1 MSTHERLPRF
11 WRQAKE
17 ILKAALSLFS
27 NDPPRRIS
35 CSRLSE
41 LIRDR
46 LQTRCNG
53 AAHQSSGTGVEGIA
67 NKAIKPIR
75 ISSQTLWTHLSSA
88 ENWSAMTQHK
98 SKWKSEHCKI
108 LHCTCALAQLPYQI
122 ESYLA
127 TRRKLNTFNHNE
139 EKGKKN
145 MWRYPAVATFS

>member
-67 NKAIKPIR
+67 SKAIKPIR
-75 ISSQTLWTHLSSA
+75 ISSQTLWTHLSST

-98 SKWKSEHCKI
+98 SKWKSEHCKTFA
-108 LHCTCALAQLPYQI
+108 LHMCTC

-127 TRRKLNTFNHNE
+127 TIRKLNTLNHNE

>member
-1 MSTHERLPRF
+1 MSTREWLPRF
-11 WRQAKE
+11 WRKAKE
-17 ILKAALSLFS
+17 ILKAALSLFR

-41 LIRDR
+41 LIRAR

-53 AAHQSSGTGVEGIA
+53 AAHQSSGTGVA

-75 ISSQTLWTHLSSA
+75 ISSQTLWTHLSST
-88 ENWSAMTQHK
+88 ENWSAMTTQK
-98 SKWKSEHCKI
+98 QMETVKL
-108 LHCTCALAQLPYQI
+108 LHCTCALAQLPD
-122 ESYLA
+122 
-127 TRRKLNTFNHNE
+127 RKLPSNKKKTQWKKSKHNHNE